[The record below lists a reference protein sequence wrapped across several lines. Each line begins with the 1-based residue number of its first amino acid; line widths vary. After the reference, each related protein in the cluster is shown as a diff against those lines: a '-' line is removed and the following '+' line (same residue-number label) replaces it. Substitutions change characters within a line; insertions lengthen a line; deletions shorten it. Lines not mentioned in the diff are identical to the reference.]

1 LAPPLP
7 KTPPPSEQLSVIIYT
22 PNPFPSTEG
31 VFSPK
36 YEDQDRGDREE

>member
-1 LAPPLP
+1 LP
-7 KTPPPSEQLSVIIYT
+7 KTPPSGPQTIIIYT

-31 VFSPK
+31 VYSPK